1 LDEVLQLVADRAVAI
16 TGADGLAI
24 ALAEN
29 NEIVLRAAAGTVR
42 PDLGARIDS
51 DSAFS
56 GACFRT
62 AQIVSCDDTET
73 DARVNLQACRRLGA
87 RSMVAVPLCGR
98 RRGIGLLQAFSAQ
111 PFGFNDSDVRNLS
124 LLAELVL
131 GALTPEDEDRFAES
145 AQVAATKLEAAPSEP
160 EAVPVA
166 EPGMPAEEPDGVTRR
181 PGMLVLLVCIVI
193 ASALAGGVWWKL
205 KPSQLANKM
214 VRTEKMAPKPMGTA
228 AKDTP
233 AGPSAG
239 TAANPANINP
249 GATSNGSQATN
260 SPARPRELSK
270 FPLVTGIQH
279 WSSADSSTVVLN
291 LEDQVQYEA
300 HRLANPDRIYFDL
313 HDTQLASNLAWKSI
327 EVGDALLKRIRVAQ
341 PVTGM
346 TRIVLETKANTDF
359 SVSLE
364 PNPYRLVVEVR
375 KAGASPKG
383 AVNRFPNATEAEK
396 NKLPILVPPPT
407 QEDVQLR
414 RRVPKM
420 RIVVDA
426 GHGGRDRGTVGRDGL
441 LEKDLVLEIG
451 QRLGKLL
458 EGRLGMDVIYTRQ
471 DDSYIPLDER
481 ASIANQA
488 QADLFVSVH
497 ANYSDLPSARGVET
511 YYTNFFM
518 VPASKDVDMRPG
530 TGGARNAATTS
541 LSPADLQER
550 VEQSRRLA
558 ESVQRSL
565 YGTLSAQNPGLRDR
579 GIKEASFVVL
589 TESAMPGIL
598 AEVSFVSSPT
608 DGQKL
613 RSDGYR
619 EQVAEA
625 LYKGIARYAASSH
638 GIKVASARR

>member
-1 LDEVLQLVADRAVAI
+1 
-16 TGADGLAI
+16 
-24 ALAEN
+24 
-29 NEIVLRAAAGTVR
+29 
-42 PDLGARIDS
+42 
-51 DSAFS
+51 
-56 GACFRT
+56 
-62 AQIVSCDDTET
+62 
-73 DARVNLQACRRLGA
+73 
-87 RSMVAVPLCGR
+87 
-98 RRGIGLLQAFSAQ
+98 
-111 PFGFNDSDVRNLS
+111 
-124 LLAELVL
+124 
-131 GALTPEDEDRFAES
+131 
-145 AQVAATKLEAAPSEP
+145 
-160 EAVPVA
+160 
-166 EPGMPAEEPDGVTRR
+166 
-181 PGMLVLLVCIVI
+181 
-193 ASALAGGVWWKL
+193 
-205 KPSQLANKM
+205 M
-214 VRTEKMAPKPMGTA
+214 VRTEDMASKPMGTA
-228 AKDTP
+228 AQDAP
-233 AGPSAG
+233 AAPSAG
-239 TAANPANINP
+239 TAASPANINP
-249 GATSNGSQATN
+249 GATSNGSQAAN
-260 SPARPRELSK
+260 LPAKPRELSK
-270 FPLVTGIQH
+270 FPMVTGIQH
-279 WSSADSSTVVLN
+279 WSSADSSTVALN

-327 EVGDALLKRIRVAQ
+327 EVGDALVERIRVAQ

-346 TRIVLETKANTDF
+346 TRIVLETKARTDF
-359 SVSLE
+359 SVNLE

-383 AVNRFPNATEAEK
+383 AVNWFPNAIAEI
-396 NKLPILVPPPT
+396 NKRPIVVPPIVVPPI
-407 QEDVQLR
+407 QLLPPSQQDLQLQ
-414 RRVPKM
+414 RRVSKM

-458 EGRLGMDVIYTRQ
+458 EDLGMQVIYTRQ
-471 DDSYIPLDER
+471 DDSYISLDER

-497 ANYSDLPSARGVET
+497 ANYSDLSSARGVET
-511 YYTNFFM
+511 YYTHLFI

-530 TGGARNAATTS
+530 AGGAMKAVTTP

-579 GIKEASFVVL
+579 GIREASFVVL

-608 DGQKL
+608 DEQKL

-625 LYKGIARYAASSH
+625 LYQGIARYAAGSH
-638 GIKVASARR
+638 GIKVASAQR